1 VHRLGADDVFS
12 RHILQVQPDDLTL
25 RQMDAAQLQHR
36 LFPLHPVT
44 LEEFKSNARFPAS
57 SNSEENQ
64 KLLWRVMAEDFTE
77 DQVQCRITLAM
88 PIVQ

>member
-1 VHRLGADDVFS
+1 MFFS

-25 RQMDAAQLQHR
+25 RQMDAAQLQHQ

-77 DQVQCRITLAM
+77 DQVQCRITFAM